1 MDPEKNI
8 LIVDDEPEHCLV
20 VARALNTE
28 GYTTVVA
35 HDGPR
40 AIELSRQNRYDLF
53 LLDIRMQPLDGIQ
66 VLQEV
71 RSLHPDSQ
79 AIMLSALGDVD
90 IAVKCMKLGAY
101 DFLSKP
107 INLDELLITVD
118 NAMKSMRLQKEVK
131 SLRTQ
136 IQIQQSSDRLLGG
149 SLKMRELI
157 KTIEQIASHDITVMI
172 RGESGT
178 GKELAARALHAQ
190 SRRVKEPFVSVDC
203 ATLPEAL
210 VESELFGY
218 ERGAFTGAAG
228 RKPGRFEQAGRGT
241 LFLDEIGNLD
251 VSVQVKLLRVLQERK
266 FRRLGGKEELPFQAT
281 VVTATNINLE
291 KAIQAGIFRE
301 DLYYRLNEF
310 VLRIPPLKERTE
322 DIPLLVKQFLDI
334 FNRKF
339 EKNAY
344 DVAPEVMSL
353 FKNYAWPGNVRE
365 MKNVLKR
372 AVVLADDIIE
382 IQHLPEHQFS
392 PPEHTEAA
400 EPIPENSEISESNG
414 NNSLKDIVK
423 REVAKLERR
432 AIQKTLEACHWNRT
446 TAAKKLEID
455 YKTLYNKM
463 KEYDIG

>member
-1 MDPEKNI
+1 VDQEHKI

-20 VARALNTE
+20 VARALNAE
-28 GYTTVVA
+28 GYKTEVA
-35 HDGPR
+35 NDGPR
-40 AIELSRQNRYDLF
+40 AIELSRQNRYNLF

-107 INLDELLITVD
+107 INLDELLITVN
-118 NAMKSMRLQKEVK
+118 NAMKSMRLQNEVK

-136 IQIQQSSDRLLGG
+136 ILIQQSSDQLLGE
-149 SLKMRELI
+149 SAKMQELI
-157 KTIEQIASHDITVMI
+157 KTIEQIAHHDITVMI
-172 RGESGT
+172 RGDSGT
-178 GKELAARALHAQ
+178 GKELTARALHAH
-190 SRRVKEPFVSVDC
+190 SRRSKAPFVSVDC

-218 ERGAFTGAAG
+218 ERGAFTGATG
-228 RKPGRFEQAGRGT
+228 RKIGRFEQAGNGT
-241 LFLDEIGNLD
+241 LFLDEIGNLA

-266 FRRLGGKEELPFQAT
+266 FRRLSGKDELSFHAT
-281 VVTATNINLE
+281 VVTATNVNLE
-291 KAIQAGIFRE
+291 QAIQSGEFRE

-310 VLRIPPLKERTE
+310 VLKIPPLKERTE
-322 DIPLLVKQFLDI
+322 DIPLLVKQFLDM

-339 EKNAY
+339 EKSIQ
-344 DVAPEVMSL
+344 DVSSEVVAAFM
-353 FKNYAWPGNVRE
+353 NYSWPGNVRE
-365 MKNVLKR
+365 MKNVIKR

-382 IQHLPEHQFS
+382 LQHLPELQFS
-392 PPEHTEAA
+392 QPEVKEDK
-400 EPIPENSEISESNG
+400 EEEQISETSDGNG
-414 NNSLKDIVK
+414 SNSLKDIVK
-423 REVAKLERR
+423 HEVAKLERR
-432 AIQKTLEACHWNRT
+432 AIQETLEACHWNRT

-463 KEYDIG
+463 KEYNIG